1 MGIAERAVP
10 QLQPHFPARSSV
22 YVCLCAVLL
31 VSRKTPGLLPG
42 QRYLSGHLWETE
54 MLHAPHHASIK
65 ELRLEA
71 VSTTGETFPNM
82 NSVLMTQFPH
92 LPFFRAF
99 EL

>member
-1 MGIAERAVP
+1 MGAAERAVP
-10 QLQPHFPARSSV
+10 QLQPRFPARSSV

-42 QRYLSGHLWETE
+42 PRYPRGHLWETE
-54 MLHAPHHASIK
+54 TLHTPHHASIK
-65 ELRLEA
+65 ELHLEA
-71 VSTTGETFPNM
+71 VSTTGETFPHV

-92 LPFFRAF
+92 LPFFCAF